1 MKRRRE
7 CADLKS
13 VQKRKLRRKMSFDNC
28 ISISFKEYFVINEVH
43 EMIENNCY
51 ILEFGERRLEEEK

>member
-1 MKRRRE
+1 
-7 CADLKS
+7 LKS

-43 EMIENNCY
+43 EIIENNCY